1 MNGYKVT
8 IAETSR
14 EFTKKELIA
23 MKDTSDAQRLDD
35 LTASGAVIISPE
47 AYAVLNVHNEK
58 SPNKDYEVYLVID
71 TTGQKYVTGSAAFF
85 TTFRDIF
92 EDMDGD
98 PFDLKIYRKPSKN
111 YTGKEFITCS
121 LVP

>member
-47 AYAVLNVHNEK
+47 AYAALNVHNEK

-92 EDMDGD
+92 EDMEGE

-121 LVP
+121 VVL

>member
-92 EDMDGD
+92 EDMEGD

-121 LVP
+121 VVL

>member
-47 AYAVLNVHNEK
+47 AYAVLKVHNEK
-58 SPNKDYEVYLVID
+58 SANKDYEVYLVID

-92 EDMDGD
+92 ADMEGE

-121 LVP
+121 VVL

>member
-35 LTASGAVIISPE
+35 LTASGPVIISPE

-58 SPNKDYEVYLVID
+58 SANKDYEVYLVID

-92 EDMDGD
+92 ADMEGE

-121 LVP
+121 VVL

>member
-14 EFTKKELIA
+14 EFTKKELVA

-92 EDMDGD
+92 ADMEGE

-121 LVP
+121 VVL

>member
-47 AYAVLNVHNEK
+47 AYAVLSVHNEK
-58 SPNKDYEVYLVID
+58 SANKDYEVYLVID

-92 EDMDGD
+92 ADMEGE
-98 PFDLKIYRKPSKN
+98 PFELKIYRKPSKN

-121 LVP
+121 VVL

>member
-47 AYAVLNVHNEK
+47 AYAVLKVHNEK
-58 SPNKDYEVYLVID
+58 SANKDYEVYLVID

-92 EDMDGD
+92 ADMEGD

-121 LVP
+121 VVL